1 MSLCE
6 ARRRMVRRMELLRCR
21 RRDGAPAQG
30 TATSDEERLSRLR
43 VQNCL
48 CLDDAVLYTVSCES
62 FSHAML
68 FRGCL
73 RKAAVCAP
81 GRRQQSPGTCATWK
95 GAHLRRGLQERQPV
109 SLHDPDAVPLERF
122 ASLTIIGD
130 LDCGREADETSQSVG
145 QRTGSKLRQTLTR
158 TGNDCDGGQRCSAVS
173 ARAALTQIAG
183 ATVQPTYGSFS
194 RTEQLVGFLLES
206 GCGHCAR

>member
-1 MSLCE
+1 
-6 ARRRMVRRMELLRCR
+6 MVRRMELLRCR

-130 LDCGREADETSQSVG
+130 LDCGREADETSRSVG
-145 QRTGSKLRQTLTR
+145 QRTGSHSDRHSLGPGMTAMEGRDAVPCQPELLSHR
-158 TGNDCDGGQRCSAVS
+158 LPAQPCSRRVALS
-173 ARAALTQIAG
+173 RAPSSLW
-183 ATVQPTYGSFS
+183 GSCLKVDAAIV
-194 RTEQLVGFLLES
+194 RGE
-206 GCGHCAR
+206 CGRA